1 MVQYALITGASN
13 GIGLELARIAASKH
27 INLILLARNAEK
39 MMQLRTELEELYPIK
54 VLAVGCDLSD
64 PDTVEKI
71 TTLLNGRGIVPD
83 ILINNAGFGMYGP
96 FDRIGA
102 DTEEDMIQLNIT
114 SLTVLTKI
122 IYRQMRS
129 RGKGMILNVSSIA
142 GFMPGPCMAVYH
154 ATKAYVLSFS
164 EALAAEAKGGGVTVT
179 ALCPGP
185 TETNFENR
193 ASNGAGIKLFRKSKL
208 PSAVQV
214 AEYGWKSMM
223 KGKTVAV
230 HGWNNRWL
238 LFLIRFL
245 PRKIVTHIT
254 GEIYKNE

>member
-1 MVQYALITGASN
+1 
-13 GIGLELARIAASKH
+13 
-27 INLILLARNAEK
+27 
-39 MMQLRTELEELYPIK
+39 
-54 VLAVGCDLSD
+54 
-64 PDTVEKI
+64 
-71 TTLLNGRGIVPD
+71 
-83 ILINNAGFGMYGP
+83 
-96 FDRIGA
+96 
-102 DTEEDMIQLNIT
+102 
-114 SLTVLTKI
+114 
-122 IYRQMRS
+122 
-129 RGKGMILNVSSIA
+129 
-142 GFMPGPCMAVYH
+142 
-154 ATKAYVLSFS
+154 
-164 EALAAEAKGGGVTVT
+164 
-179 ALCPGP
+179 LCPGP

-193 ASNGAGIKLFRKSKL
+193 ASNGTGIRLFRKSKL